1 MSERAS
7 SPLSAAAPASD
18 ASAPTTHQ
26 PDAEPDLAAPA
37 GRGRRGSVLVQRL
50 VVVREL
56 GILAALLLLIVVTV
70 AVNPRFLS
78 GQNIRDLLLSA
89 SILTVLAAGQTMV
102 IITRNVDLSVG
113 SVLGLSAYASGTLL
127 VNAPDIPVVLVILAG
142 MAVGA
147 VCGLVNG
154 GIVAVATVPS
164 LVVTLGTLYAFRG
177 LDSLWAS
184 SADRLQINAAD
195 MPASFKALGGARLL
209 GVPVLFLIALAV
221 VLVVGYCL
229 RSFRGGRE
237 LYGIGSA
244 PEAARL
250 SGIPVGRRVLAAFV
264 VNGAL
269 AGLAGV
275 LYAARFQTL
284 DTTAGT
290 GQELFVVAACVVG
303 GVAIFGGSGSV
314 YGAALGA
321 LLLTTIGIS
330 LPQLGI
336 DPFWRDAAV
345 GALIIAAIALDR
357 ALTLR
362 LGARLRGRN
371 LRGS

>member
-1 MSERAS
+1 MST
-7 SPLSAAAPASD
+7 AATQRPDVAP
-18 ASAPTTHQ
+18 
-26 PDAEPDLAAPA
+26 ELAAPEQ
-37 GRGRRGSVLVQRL
+37 RGRRGAALVHRL

-56 GILAALLLLIVVTV
+56 GILAALVLLVVATV
-70 AVNPRFLS
+70 IANPRFLS
-78 GQNIRDLLLSA
+78 GQNLRDLLLSA

-127 VNAPDIPVVLVILAG
+127 VNLPGTPVALVVLAG

-147 VCGLVNG
+147 VCGVLNG
-154 GIVAVATVPS
+154 AIVAIAKVPS

-184 SADRLQINAAD
+184 SSDRLQINAAD
-195 MPASFKALGGARLL
+195 LPSSFKSFGGARLL
-209 GVPVLFLIALAV
+209 GVPVLFLIALVV
-221 VLVVGYCL
+221 VLVVGYHL
-229 RSFRGGRE
+229 RNYRSGRE
-237 LYGIGSA
+237 LYGIGSD
-244 PEAARL
+244 PDAARL
-250 SGIPVGRRVLAAFV
+250 SGIPVGKRVFTAFV
-264 VNGAL
+264 VSGAL

-284 DTTAGT
+284 DATAGT
-290 GQELFVVAACVVG
+290 GQELTVVAAAVVG

-321 LLLTTIGIS
+321 LLLTTIGTA
-330 LPQLGI
+330 LPQLGLN
-336 DPFWRDAAV
+336 PFWRDAAV
-345 GALIIAAIALDR
+345 GALIIAAIVLDR
-357 ALTLR
+357 TLSLR
-362 LGARLRGRN
+362 LAARLRGRN

>member
-1 MSERAS
+1 MSTT
-7 SPLSAAAPASD
+7 
-18 ASAPTTHQ
+18 TTH
-26 PDAEPDLAAPA
+26 EVAPELVA
-37 GRGRRGSVLVQRL
+37 PERKGRRGSALVQRL

-56 GILAALLLLIVVTV
+56 GILAALLLLVVVTV

-78 GQNIRDLLLSA
+78 AQNIRDLLLSA
-89 SILTVLAAGQTMV
+89 SILIVLAAGQTMV

-113 SVLGLSAYASGTLL
+113 SILGLSAYAAGTIL
-127 VNAPDIPVVLVILAG
+127 VNSPGVPVVLVILAG

-147 VCGLVNG
+147 ACGLING
-154 GIVAVATVPS
+154 AIVAVAKVPS

-195 MPASFKALGGARLL
+195 MPASFKALGGALLL
-209 GVPVLFLIALAV
+209 GIPVLFLIAVVV
-221 VLVVGYCL
+221 VLVVGYYL
-229 RSFRGGRE
+229 RTFRSGRE

-250 SGIPVGRRVLAAFV
+250 SGIPVGRRVLTAFV
-264 VNGAL
+264 ANGAL

-284 DTTAGT
+284 DATAGT
-290 GQELFVVAACVVG
+290 GQELFVVAAAVVG

-321 LLLTTIGIS
+321 LLLTTIGTA
-330 LPQLGI
+330 LPQLGV
-336 DPFWRDAAV
+336 DPFWRNAAV
-345 GALIIAAIALDR
+345 GALILGAIALDR

-362 LGARLRGRN
+362 LAARLRGRN

>member
-1 MSERAS
+1 MSTAVTE
-7 SPLSAAAPASD
+7 
-18 ASAPTTHQ
+18 T
-26 PDAEPDLAAPA
+26 PDIDPELAAPEA
-37 GRGRRGSVLVQRL
+37 KGRRGSALVQRL

-56 GILAALLLLIVVTV
+56 GILAALLLLIAVTV

-78 GQNIRDLLLSA
+78 GQNVRDLLLSA

-102 IITRNVDLSVG
+102 IVTRNVDLSVG
-113 SVLGLSAYASGTLL
+113 SILGLSAYASGTIL
-127 VNAPDIPVVLVILAG
+127 VNAPELPVVLVILGG

-154 GIVAVATVPS
+154 AIVAVAKVPS

-177 LDSLWAS
+177 VDSLWAS

-195 MPASFKALGGARLL
+195 MPASFKALGSARLL
-209 GVPVLFLIALAV
+209 GIPVLFLIALAV
-221 VLVVGYCL
+221 VLVVGYYL
-229 RSFRGGRE
+229 RTFRSGRE

-250 SGIPVGRRVLAAFV
+250 SGIPVGRRVLTAFV

-290 GQELFVVAACVVG
+290 GQELFVVAAAVVG

-321 LLLTTIGIS
+321 LLLTTIGTS
-330 LPQLGI
+330 LPQLGL

-357 ALTLR
+357 ALTVR
-362 LGARLRGRN
+362 LAARLRGRN
-371 LRGS
+371 LRGT

>member
-1 MSERAS
+1 MSS
-7 SPLSAAAPASD
+7 SRTKAPVP
-18 ASAPTTHQ
+18 APV
-26 PDAEPDLAAPA
+26 DEAPEHTG
-37 GRGRRGSVLVQRL
+37 GRGASLVQRL

-56 GILAALLLLIVVTV
+56 GILAALLLLMAVTV
-70 AVNPRFLS
+70 VANPRFLS

-113 SVLGLSAYASGTLL
+113 SILGLSAYATGTLL
-127 VNAPDIPVVLVILAG
+127 VNAPGTPVIVVILAG

-147 VCGLVNG
+147 VCGLING
-154 GIVAVATVPS
+154 AVVAIAKVPS

-184 SADRLQINAAD
+184 TSGRLQINAAD
-195 MPASFKALGGARLL
+195 LPAGFKALGGARLL

-221 VLVVGYCL
+221 VLLVGFYL
-229 RSFRGGRE
+229 RNYRSGRE
-237 LYGIGSA
+237 LYGIGSD
-244 PEAARL
+244 PVAARL
-250 SGIPVGRRVLAAFV
+250 SGIPVGRRVFTAFV

-284 DTTAGT
+284 DATAGT

-321 LLLTTIGIS
+321 LLLTTIGTS
-330 LPQLGI
+330 LPQLGLN
-336 DPFWRDAAV
+336 PFWRDAAV
-345 GALIIAAIALDR
+345 GALIIAAIVLDR
-357 ALTLR
+357 ALSLR
-362 LGARLRGRN
+362 LARRLRGRN

>member
-1 MSERAS
+1 MSTT
-7 SPLSAAAPASD
+7 
-18 ASAPTTHQ
+18 TTH
-26 PDAEPDLAAPA
+26 EVAPELVA
-37 GRGRRGSVLVQRL
+37 PERKGRRGSALVQRL

-56 GILAALLLLIVVTV
+56 GILAALLLLVVVTV

-78 GQNIRDLLLSA
+78 AQNIRDLLLSA
-89 SILTVLAAGQTMV
+89 SILIVLAAGQTMV

-113 SVLGLSAYASGTLL
+113 SILGLSAYAAGTIL
-127 VNAPDIPVVLVILAG
+127 VNSPGVPVVLVILAG

-147 VCGLVNG
+147 ACGLING
-154 GIVAVATVPS
+154 AIVAVAKVPS
-164 LVVTLGTLYAFRG
+164 LVVTLGPLYAFRG

-209 GVPVLFLIALAV
+209 GIPVLFLIAVVV
-221 VLVVGYCL
+221 VLVVGYYL
-229 RSFRGGRE
+229 RTFRSGRE

-250 SGIPVGRRVLAAFV
+250 SGIPVGRRVLTAFV
-264 VNGAL
+264 ANGAL

-284 DTTAGT
+284 DATAGT
-290 GQELFVVAACVVG
+290 GQELFVVAAAVVG

-321 LLLTTIGIS
+321 LLLTTIGTA
-330 LPQLGI
+330 LPQLGV
-336 DPFWRDAAV
+336 DPFWRNAAV
-345 GALIIAAIALDR
+345 GALILGAIALDR

-362 LGARLRGRN
+362 LAARLRGRN

>member
-1 MSERAS
+1 VTTTQQT
-7 SPLSAAAPASD
+7 PTDAPEAVAEARSHRG
-18 ASAPTTHQ
+18 TT
-26 PDAEPDLAAPA
+26 LAH
-37 GRGRRGSVLVQRL
+37 RL
-50 VVVREL
+50 FVVREL
-56 GILAALLLLIVVTV
+56 GILAALVVLIGVTLI
-70 AVNPRFLS
+70 ANPRFLS
-78 GQNIRDLLLSA
+78 GQNLRDLMLSA
-89 SILTVLAAGQTMV
+89 AILVVLAAGQTMV

-113 SVLGLSAYASGTLL
+113 SILGLSAYATGTLL
-127 VNAPDIPVVLVILAG
+127 VNMPGTPTVVAILVG

-147 VCGLVNG
+147 TCGLLNG
-154 GIVAVATVPS
+154 AIVAVAKVPS
-164 LVVTLGTLYAFRG
+164 LVVTLGTLYVIRG
-177 LDSLWAS
+177 IDSLWAS
-184 SADRLQINAAD
+184 SADRLQINASD
-195 MPASFKALGGARLL
+195 LPAGFKAFGGARLL
-209 GVPVLFLIALAV
+209 GVPVLFLIAVLV
-221 VLVVGYCL
+221 VLVVGFHL
-229 RSFRGGRE
+229 RNYRSGRE
-237 LYGIGSA
+237 LYGVGSDPA
-244 PEAARL
+244 AARL

-264 VNGAL
+264 VSGAL

-275 LYAARFQTL
+275 MYAARFQTL

-321 LLLTTIGIS
+321 LLLTTIGTS

-362 LGARLRGRN
+362 LAARLRGRN

>member
-1 MSERAS
+1 M
-7 SPLSAAAPASD
+7 
-18 ASAPTTHQ
+18 SAPTAQRPPTG
-26 PDAEPDLAAPA
+26 ATAAGAPEA
-37 GRGRRGSVLVQRL
+37 RSRRGAALAQRL

-56 GILAALLLLIVVTV
+56 GILAALVLLIGVTLI
-70 AVNPRFLS
+70 ANPRFLS
-78 GQNIRDLLLSA
+78 AQNVRDLMLSA
-89 SILTVLAAGQTMV
+89 AILVVLAAGQTMV

-113 SVLGLSAYASGTLL
+113 SVLGLSAYATGTLL
-127 VNAPDIPVVLVILAG
+127 VSNPGTPVVVAVLAG

-147 VCGLVNG
+147 LCGLVNG
-154 GIVAVATVPS
+154 VVVAVAKVPS
-164 LVVTLGTLYAFRG
+164 LVVTLGTLYAIRG
-177 LDSLWAS
+177 IDSLWAS
-184 SADRLQINAAD
+184 NSERLQINAAD
-195 MPASFKALGGARLL
+195 LPSGFKSFGGARLL
-209 GVPVLFLIALAV
+209 GVPVLFLIAVVV
-221 VLVVGYCL
+221 VLVVGFYL
-229 RSFRGGRE
+229 RGYRSGRE

-250 SGIPVGRRVLAAFV
+250 SGIPVGRRVLLAFV

-290 GQELFVVAACVVG
+290 GLELNVVAAAVVG
-303 GVAIFGGSGSV
+303 GVAIAGGTGSAW
-314 YGAALGA
+314 GAALGA
-321 LLLTTIGIS
+321 LLLTTIGTA
-330 LPQLGI
+330 LPQLGL

-357 ALTLR
+357 TLTLR
-362 LGARLRGRN
+362 LAARLRGRN

>member
-1 MSERAS
+1 M
-7 SPLSAAAPASD
+7 
-18 ASAPTTHQ
+18 SAPTTS
-26 PDAEPDLAAPA
+26 PPA
-37 GRGRRGSVLVQRL
+37 GATAAGEPTARSRRGTALAHRL

-56 GILAALLLLIVVTV
+56 GIVAALVLLIGATLI
-70 AVNPRFLS
+70 ANPRFLS
-78 GQNIRDLLLSA
+78 GQNVRDLMLSA
-89 SILTVLAAGQTMV
+89 AILVVLAAGQTMV

-113 SVLGLSAYASGTLL
+113 SVLGLSAYATGTLL
-127 VNAPDIPVVLVILAG
+127 VERPGTPVVVALLAG
-142 MAVGA
+142 IVVGA

-154 GIVAVATVPS
+154 AVVAVAKVPS
-164 LVVTLGTLYAFRG
+164 LVVTLGTLYAIRG

-184 SADRLQINAAD
+184 SSDRLQINAAD
-195 MPASFKALGGARLL
+195 LPSGFKSFGGYRVL
-209 GVPVLFLIALAV
+209 GVPVLFLIAVAV
-221 VLVVGYCL
+221 VLVVGWYL
-229 RSFRGGRE
+229 RSYRSGRE

-250 SGIPVGRRVLAAFV
+250 SGIPVGRRVLTAFV

-290 GQELFVVAACVVG
+290 GLELNVVAAAVVG
-303 GVAIFGGSGSV
+303 GVAIAGGTGSAW
-314 YGAALGA
+314 GAALGA
-321 LLLTTIGIS
+321 LLITTIGTA
-330 LPQLGI
+330 LPQLGL

-357 ALTLR
+357 TLTQR
-362 LGARLRGRN
+362 LAARLRGRN